1 VVLEDLHGSESSAA
15 REELMGEL
23 GLVVRLVGLL
33 VVVLSVVCKI
43 MLGMANDVV

>member
-1 VVLEDLHGSESSAA
+1 MLRTLLALVVLEDLHGGETSAA

-33 VVVLSVVCKI
+33 VAVTSLVWR
-43 MLGMANDVV
+43 